1 MDEVQLDAL
10 PYYDK
15 LTEDPKVKK
24 RVEALIEAEC
34 SQFRPKKAYSGF
46 KNWVRRRNFGD
57 FWKFR
62 KNGHQFINAL

>member
-34 SQFRPKKAYSGF
+34 SQFRPKKAYSAF
-46 KNWVRRRNFGD
+46 KNLCRASKFGG
-57 FWKFR
+57 FWRF
-62 KNGHQFINAL
+62 